1 MAFFSKNKSN
11 AAISNICKPTVE
23 RWKKRYTL
31 AIDAYLMAKE
41 MFERIKKVIRY

>member
-1 MAFFSKNKSN
+1 LQ
-11 AAISNICKPTVE
+11 TDG
-23 RWKKRYTL
+23 RTLKKRYTL